1 MKSVTNLGGADQNCT
16 FLSFNCNTFIM
27 HVYIS
32 EMKVALVSVIYNHG
46 KILAHSGTSLLLAFE
61 GMKGIDKLDVYTQVE
76 REGNSLFT
84 SRAMIVPVIDPERPL
99 TYLKLFRLV
108 TKAKYDRIVVNS
120 MPTSQGNKNISN
132 LLYLCLPIIWSKIYD
147 LKVSVLYHN
156 SPFLNEVGKL
166 GYSGLM
172 NRFKSSIIKAIEKRM
187 YSSCNVYFLLK
198 LYAEKIKKIIPN
210 ARVNWINAAVIDGFT
225 TLYLNKK
232 LNFEVINMVPSGKEA
247 TILIYGSW
255 GPQKDVSK
263 ALEAVKIVKDS
274 GLMAKVIVSGD
285 SNLHFPGYISFFEET
300 LANYKEV
307 IDERIGYVSEVDLYS
322 IFERSHLIILPY
334 VVPGGFSGV
343 LSISMLFGLHVIV
356 PEFDEYKEE
365 AAGYGRVHFISKNFS
380 ASEIAVKIE
389 DILGKIKQEEERA
402 IAPAAMFKQFVDEIE
417 NSGILE

>member
-1 MKSVTNLGGADQNCT
+1 MN
-16 FLSFNCNTFIM
+16 
-27 HVYIS
+27 
-32 EMKVALVSVIYNHG
+32 VALVSVIYNHG
-46 KILAHSGTSLLLAFE
+46 KILADSGTSLLLAFE

-84 SRAMIVPVIDPERPL
+84 SRAMIVPVVDPERPL

-120 MPTSQGNKNISN
+120 MATSQGNKSISN
-132 LLYLCLPIIWSKIYD
+132 FLYLCLPIIWSKIYG

-210 ARVNWINAAVIDGFT
+210 ARVNWINAGVIGGFT

-232 LNFEVINMVPSGKEA
+232 LNFEVINMVPSGKEV

-274 GLMAKVIVSGD
+274 GLIIKVIVAGD
-285 SNLHFPGYISFFEET
+285 SNLHFPGYIRFFEET

-307 IDERIGYVSEVDLYS
+307 IDERIGYVNEVSLYS
-322 IFERSHLIILPY
+322 IFERSDLIILPY

-343 LSISMLFGLHVIV
+343 LSISMLLGLKVIV
-356 PEFDEYKEE
+356 PEFVEYKEE
-365 AAGYGRVHFISKNFS
+365 AAGYRGVHFISKNFS
-380 ASEIAVKIE
+380 AAEIATKIGE
-389 DILGKIKQEEERA
+389 LLRKNDLKRGRVIE
-402 IAPAAMFKQFVDEIE
+402 PALRFRQFIDEIK
-417 NSGILE
+417 NSGII